1 MPPVTSDRL
10 RNSPESLMAETF
22 PADTEVPRA
31 IGERVANLARDLG
44 RDLESA
50 IYFEHPFTSPGLLLV
65 VRDEVEGFPD
75 LLARVYR
82 ALPPGLKIA
91 CLRRRE
97 LFELALPGFAAP
109 PLGLD
114 EQPHLAHCVKFRS
127 ALLHGVDCRP
137 EVPLPA
143 DPGLFLRAHIR
154 ACRRFFRSHAILALL
169 VRRRYQTLVE
179 EIAGE
184 ARRLMSIALAG
195 DEGWKVDLAEVPACF
210 AARYGSGEA
219 GDAMAVWERLAA
231 LEAGAAA
238 VSREQA
244 EEAGWLF
251 ERFLALL
258 DREAP

>member
-1 MPPVTSDRL
+1 MH
-10 RNSPESLMAETF
+10 NSLEAVSAEPS
-22 PADTEVPRA
+22 PADIEVPCA
-31 IGERVANLARDLG
+31 IAERVASLVRDLG

-50 IYFEHPFTSPGLLLV
+50 VYFEHPFTPPGLLLL
-65 VRDEVEGFPD
+65 VRDGVESFPD

-82 ALPPGLKIA
+82 ALPSGLKIA

-109 PLGLD
+109 PLGID

-127 ALLHGVDCRP
+127 ALLHGADCRP

-169 VRRRYQTLVE
+169 VRRRHQALVE
-179 EIAGE
+179 EIAAE
-184 ARRLMSIALAG
+184 SRRLMSIALAG
-195 DEGWKVDLAEVPACF
+195 DQGWEVDLDGVPACF
-210 AARYGSGEA
+210 AARYGIGE
-219 GDAMAVWERLAA
+219 AMAVWERLAV
-231 LEAGAAA
+231 LEAGAAEA
-238 VSREQA
+238 SREQA

-251 ERFLALL
+251 ERFLTLL
-258 DREAP
+258 EREAP